1 MTAFSALTT
10 TPDRAS
16 AEQLAEAVER
26 LTPEPIGVGVF
37 EVEGG
42 ADQWE
47 VGVYFDE
54 SPDEAGLAL
63 AATMVGAAPFAV
75 SEVGQTDWVALVR
88 RELPPVRA
96 GRFLV
101 HGAHDRAA
109 AKDVRY
115 ALEIEAAMAFG
126 TGHHGTTRGCLTA
139 IDRLDRIGVRP
150 LRTAD
155 IGCGTGVLAMAAA
168 ALWKI
173 PVVASD
179 LDPIA
184 VDTARA
190 NFRANGLGRAGML
203 YCAPG
208 FRSRDIQAKGP
219 YDLILA
225 NILARPLA
233 RLAPDMAANASR
245 TGIAVLS
252 GILNEQADMVEGFY
266 RGAGFARMWRHID
279 GEWTTLVLRK
289 RSGRPVDGT
298 A

>member
-10 TPDRAS
+10 TSSKDS
-16 AEQLAEAVER
+16 ADQLGTALER
-26 LTPEPIGVGVF
+26 LIPEPIGIGVF

-42 ADQWE
+42 ANKWE
-47 VGVYFDE
+47 IGAYFDE
-54 SPDEAGLAL
+54 APDEAGLAL
-63 AATMVGAAPFAV
+63 AAAMAGAAPFAV
-75 SEVGQTDWVALVR
+75 SEVGQTDWVAQVR

-101 HGAHDRAA
+101 HGAHDREVATGA
-109 AKDVRY
+109 RY

-150 LRTAD
+150 LRIAD

-168 ALWKI
+168 ALWKR

-208 FRSRDIQAKGP
+208 FKSREIQAKGP

-225 NILARPLA
+225 NILARPLS
-233 RLAPDMAANASR
+233 RLAPDMAANASP
-245 TGIAVLS
+245 TGIVVLS

-279 GEWTTLVLRK
+279 GEWTALVLRK
-289 RSGRPVDGT
+289 RSGRPL
-298 A
+298 

>member
-1 MTAFSALTT
+1 MTSFSALTT
-10 TPDRAS
+10 TAS
-16 AEQLAEAVER
+16 KVSADQLEAALER
-26 LTPEPIGVGVF
+26 LEPAPIGIGVF

-42 ADQWE
+42 AQRWE
-47 VGVYFDE
+47 VGAYFDE
-54 SPDEAGLAL
+54 APDQAGLAL
-63 AATMVGAAPFAV
+63 SAAMTGAAPFAV
-75 SEVGQTDWVALVR
+75 SEVGQTDWVAQVR

-101 HGAHDRAA
+101 HGSHDREA
-109 AKDVRY
+109 AKDARY
-115 ALEIEAAMAFG
+115 PLEIEAAMAFG

-168 ALWKI
+168 ALWKK

-208 FRSRDIQAKGP
+208 FKSRDIQAKGP
-219 YDLILA
+219 YDLVLA
-225 NILARPLA
+225 NILARPLS
-233 RLAPDMAANASR
+233 RLAPDMAANTSP
-245 TGIAVLS
+245 TGIVILS

-289 RSGRPVDGT
+289 RSGRPL
-298 A
+298 

>member
-1 MTAFSALTT
+1 MTAYSALTT
-10 TPDRAS
+10 TPSKDS
-16 AEQLAEAVER
+16 AEHLATALER
-26 LTPEPIGVGVF
+26 LAPEPLGIGVF

-42 ADQWE
+42 AGRWE
-47 VGVYFDE
+47 VGAYFDE
-54 SPDEAGLAL
+54 APDEAGLAL
-63 AATMVGAAPFAV
+63 AAAMVGAAPFAV
-75 SEVGQTDWVALVR
+75 SEVGQTDWVAQVR

-101 HGAHDRAA
+101 HGAHDRDAA
-109 AKDVRY
+109 RGARY

-139 IDRLDRIGVRP
+139 IDQLDRIGVRP
-150 LRTAD
+150 LRIAD

-168 ALWKI
+168 ALWKT

-208 FRSRDIQAKGP
+208 FKSRDIQAKGP

-233 RLAPDMAANASR
+233 RLAPDMALNAAPA
-245 TGIAVLS
+245 GIVVLS
-252 GILNEQADMVEGFY
+252 GILNEQANFVEGVY
-266 RGAGFARMWRHID
+266 KSAGFARMWRHVD

-289 RSGRPVDGT
+289 RSGRPIAGT

>member
-10 TPDRAS
+10 TPDRPG
-16 AEQLAEAVER
+16 AEHLAEAVER
-26 LTPEPIGVGVF
+26 LTPAPIGVGVF

-54 SPDEAGLAL
+54 KPDEAGLAL
-63 AATMVGAAPFAV
+63 AAAMVGAAPFAV
-75 SEVGQTDWVALVR
+75 SEVGPTDWVAQVR

-109 AKDVRY
+109 AKGVRY

-150 LRTAD
+150 LRIAD

-168 ALWKI
+168 ALWKT

-233 RLAPDMAANASR
+233 RLAPDMAANAAPA
-245 TGIAVLS
+245 GIAVLS

-266 RGAGFARMWRHID
+266 RGAGFARMWRHVD

-289 RSGRPVDGT
+289 RSGRPL
-298 A
+298 

>member
-1 MTAFSALTT
+1 MMTSFSALTT
-10 TPDRAS
+10 ISDKDS
-16 AEQLAEAVER
+16 AERLAAAVER
-26 LTPEPIGVGVF
+26 LSPEPIGVGVF

-42 ADQWE
+42 AKQWE
-47 VGVYFDE
+47 IGVYFDAA
-54 SPDEAGLAL
+54 PDEAGLAL
-63 AATMVGAAPFAV
+63 AAAMVGAAPFAV
-75 SEVGQTDWVALVR
+75 SEVGQTDWVAQVR

-96 GRFLV
+96 GRFMV
-101 HGAHDRAA
+101 HGAHDRDAA
-109 AKDVRY
+109 NGVRY

-139 IDRLDRIGVRP
+139 IDRLDRIGLRP
-150 LRTAD
+150 LRIAD

-168 ALWKI
+168 ALWKT

-203 YCAPG
+203 FCAPG
-208 FRSRDIQAKGP
+208 FKSREIRQRGP

-225 NILARPLA
+225 NILARPLS
-233 RLAPDMAANASR
+233 RLAPDMAANVAPA
-245 TGIAVLS
+245 GVVILS

-279 GEWTTLVLRK
+279 GEWTTLVLRR
-289 RSGRPVDGT
+289 RSGRPL
-298 A
+298 

>member
-1 MTAFSALTT
+1 MTSFSALTT
-10 TPDRAS
+10 TTSKDS
-16 AEQLAEAVER
+16 ADQLAEALER
-26 LTPEPIGVGVF
+26 LVPEPMGIGVF

-42 ADQWE
+42 AGRWE
-47 VGVYFDE
+47 VGAYFDE
-54 SPDEAGLAL
+54 TPDEAGLAL
-63 AATMVGAAPFAV
+63 AATMVSAAPFAV
-75 SEVGQTDWVALVR
+75 SEVGQTDWVAQVR
-88 RELPPVRA
+88 RELPPVHA

-101 HGAHDRAA
+101 HGAHDRDAA
-109 AKDVRY
+109 SNARY

-150 LRTAD
+150 QRIAD

-168 ALWKI
+168 ALWKT

-184 VDTARA
+184 VDTAQA

-208 FRSRDIQAKGP
+208 FKSREIQAKGP

-233 RLAPDMAANASR
+233 RLAPDMGRFASPA
-245 TGIAVLS
+245 GVIVLS
-252 GILNEQADMVEGFY
+252 GILNEQANFVEGVY
-266 RGAGFARMWRHID
+266 KGAGFARMWRHID

-289 RSGRPVDGT
+289 RSGRPL
-298 A
+298 